1 MRVFSFVTDFP
12 FLFGFC
18 FKKEKTK
25 GKIDYLIET
34 EIKKLH
40 FWTKKDPPD
49 FLIFFFSKNDGFL
62 IKKTYKKVKR
72 NLSLFDEKVFDE
84 ILKESEKELLK
95 EAKKEIKK
103 PSLLFSKILEIKLDG
118 VLLSDPF
125 GVPFKEVE
133 IKKINFYLSQK
144 KYSLFSKIL
153 RKIKTPAK
161 IFVKEAIYDTLGVVP
176 KTFQETLF
184 LRFKNL
190 KNLFKIE
197 KKKYFWEASI
207 LTELFLEGKI

>member
-1 MRVFSFVTDFP
+1 MKVFSFVTNFP

-18 FKKEKTK
+18 FEKEKKE

-40 FWTKKDPPD
+40 FFVKKDPPD

-72 NLSLFDEKVFDE
+72 DLSLFDEKVFDE

-103 PSLLFSKILEIKLDG
+103 PSLLLSKILEIKLDG

-125 GVPFKEVE
+125 GVPFKEIE
-133 IKKINFYLSQK
+133 IKKINFYLPLK
-144 KYSLFSKIL
+144 KYLLFKKIL
-153 RKIKTPAK
+153 KKIKIPTK
-161 IFVKEAIYDTLGVVP
+161 IFVKEIIYENFHFPENILD
-176 KTFQETLF
+176 

-190 KNLFKIE
+190 KNLFKIKKE
-197 KKKYFWEASI
+197 KIFLETAV
-207 LTELFLEGKI
+207 LTSLFLEGKVL